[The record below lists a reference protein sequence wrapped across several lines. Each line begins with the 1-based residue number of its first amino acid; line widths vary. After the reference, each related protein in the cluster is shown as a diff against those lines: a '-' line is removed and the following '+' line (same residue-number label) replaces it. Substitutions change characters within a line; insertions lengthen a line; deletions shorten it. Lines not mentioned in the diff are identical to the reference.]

1 MIAKIQMQKFH
12 KWKNLIHLSVV
23 KEMDELIVRKEQEL
37 TKSSGKTIQDLKA
50 EHEREF
56 KRIQDEYDKS
66 LRAMNRDHELAI
78 KKITHQHDEAID
90 IKQNENSSRIE
101 SYRRDHQVKV
111 AEIMGKNTNIRRKF
125 DSILNIFAT
134 NKARHQKT

>member
-90 IKQNENSSRIE
+90 IKQNENSSTG
-101 SYRRDHQVKV
+101 SPL
-111 AEIMGKNTNIRRKF
+111 
-125 DSILNIFAT
+125 S
-134 NKARHQKT
+134 

>member
-1 MIAKIQMQKFH
+1 
-12 KWKNLIHLSVV
+12 
-23 KEMDELIVRKEQEL
+23 MDELIVRKEQEL

-111 AEIMGKNTNIRRKF
+111 AEIGEKIPTY
-125 DSILNIFAT
+125 DVSLILY
-134 NKARHQKT
+134 